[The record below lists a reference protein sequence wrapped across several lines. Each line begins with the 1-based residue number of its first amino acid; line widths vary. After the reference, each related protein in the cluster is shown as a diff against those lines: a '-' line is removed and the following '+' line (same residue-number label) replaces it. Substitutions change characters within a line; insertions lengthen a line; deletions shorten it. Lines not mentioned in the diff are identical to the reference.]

1 MTISTATHGSIEQP
15 RSTLGIDEDSP
26 DAELEAVSAE
36 RDEARRIQAE
46 SVQRAI
52 ARWRG
57 LTGQL
62 ERQNTQSLPLA
73 RDRARTALAAYGAGA
88 DLQPWLEARR
98 DEIELQL
105 ENARLLGEQGRAW
118 AALAYLLPHEENTP

>member
-1 MTISTATHGSIEQP
+1 M
-15 RSTLGIDEDSP
+15 
-26 DAELEAVSAE
+26 
-36 RDEARRIQAE
+36 
-46 SVQRAI
+46 
-52 ARWRG
+52 
-57 LTGQL
+57 
-62 ERQNTQSLPLA
+62 A

-98 DEIELQL
+98 DEIELHL